1 MIALFGVG
9 PIAKHRFNITLLG
22 VLIAVI
28 IGLAINQAR
37 AEPQTRFYDSQG
49 RSIGTAAPYGNG
61 SVRYYDA
68 LGRSLGTS
76 TTTGNT
82 TRYYDARGR
91 SLGTSTTTGNTT
103 RFYDASGRSAGSAS
117 SPGSLAFPRR

>member
-1 MIALFGVG
+1 MITLFAIG
-9 PIAKHRFNITLLG
+9 PITEQQFKVRLLG

-28 IGLAINQAR
+28 IGLAIDQAR

-49 RSIGTAAPYGNG
+49 RSVGTATPYGNG

-68 LGRSLGTS
+68 QGRT
-76 TTTGNT
+76 
-82 TRYYDARGR
+82 
-91 SLGTSTTTGNTT
+91 LGTSTTTGNTT
-103 RFYDASGRSAGSAS
+103 RFYDAGGRPTGSAT

>member
-1 MIALFGVG
+1 MKPSVIVWFEEHLFAIVRGVLARRGEAVAKRRKMIALFEIG

-28 IGLAINQAR
+28 IGLAIDQAR

-68 LGRSLGTS
+68 YGRSL
-76 TTTGNT
+76 
-82 TRYYDARGR
+82 
-91 SLGTSTTTGNTT
+91 
-103 RFYDASGRSAGSAS
+103 
-117 SPGSLAFPRR
+117 